1 MVELAEHPIELT
13 ERPDVRPAGEVP
25 QPADPDTPTAPDGPT
40 VPDPV
45 EPEGPVVPDE
55 PVTPADPT
63 PEPELPQP
71 QAVRAAP

>member
-1 MVELAEHPIELT
+1 VDVSELLIELPSRAYVGT
-13 ERPDVRPAGEVP
+13 AGEVP
-25 QPADPDTPTAPDGPT
+25 QPADPDTPTAPDGPG

-45 EPEGPVVPDE
+45 EPEGPVVPEE

-71 QAVRAAP
+71 QAVRGAP